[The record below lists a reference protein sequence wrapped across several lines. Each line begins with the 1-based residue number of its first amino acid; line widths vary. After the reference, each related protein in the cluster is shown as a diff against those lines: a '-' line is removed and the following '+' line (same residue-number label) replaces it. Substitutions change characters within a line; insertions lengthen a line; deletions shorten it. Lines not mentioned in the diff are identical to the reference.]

1 MSIKQTIL
9 IIFYGMIFSLLPLRA
24 SPDTHV
30 DSLVNQLRNADD
42 ASRIDLFNKLS
53 QLYWQRSFDTSLLY
67 ATHALNLAEKIKDNY
82 RIAYSLNMTGNAYY
96 MLSDYSNSLEYY
108 YRALQL
114 RTELGDSN
122 DIAKTLNNI
131 GAVHLQTLNYDKAL
145 EYFEKALQIY
155 SGLGNDE
162 IIFILTNNIGGVYNE
177 RKDYER
183 AFDYLYQAYEI
194 AKKTKN
200 ENNLIVTLNNM
211 GEVSVSLKQYEQA
224 LEYFLEAKELS
235 EKLNDLN
242 MLATILVNIG
252 ATYMSSGQHEKSLP
266 FFEESLNYAE
276 SINSIRTK
284 RNVYDN
290 LYKFYRKRNNPEK
303 ALEYLELYTE
313 ANDSINSEEL
323 RLRINELELKYNA
336 ENFQNEIKLL
346 KKDNEIS
353 KLRLNRSRIGIISL
367 AIIILLSVAVFII
380 NTKRI
385 RQKREANLML
395 TRNNE
400 ELETANRKLL
410 ESEKNL
416 RELNATKDKLFSII
430 GHDLRNPL
438 NALLGFSEL
447 ISGKTM
453 DYSLE
458 EIQKYNKIINES
470 AKNIHQLIENLLEWS
485 RSQSGNID
493 FNPRI
498 LDLSEITGEIQDV
511 FSIAARKKGITIHN
525 KIQPAMQVYADKNLL
540 STILR
545 NLVNNAVKFTY
556 YSGRITLKAD
566 HIDGHV
572 RIAVSDTGTGMTP
585 EEVNRLF
592 QLDVNSIQTGTSEE
606 KGTGLGLIICK
617 EFVEMHNGKIWV
629 ETESEKGSTF
639 YFSLPDV
646 QS

>member
-1 MSIKQTIL
+1 MSIKRTIL
-9 IIFYGMIFSLLPLRA
+9 IIIPGVIFSLLPLKA
-24 SPDTHV
+24 SPDTHI
-30 DSLVNQLRNADD
+30 DSLVSQLRNVDD
-42 ASRIDLFNKLS
+42 TSRIDLFNELS

-67 ATHALNLAEKIKDNY
+67 ATHALNLAEKTEDRY

-108 YRALQL
+108 QKALQL

-131 GAVHLQTLNYDKAL
+131 GAVHLQTRNYDQSL
-145 EYFEKALQIY
+145 EYFEKALRIY
-155 SGLGNDE
+155 SGLENDE

-177 RKDYER
+177 RKDYEK
-183 AFDYLYQAYEI
+183 AFDYLNQAYEI
-194 AKKTKN
+194 ARKTKN

-211 GEVSVSLKQYEQA
+211 GEISVSLKQYDRA

-235 EKLNDLN
+235 EKINDLN
-242 MLATILVNIG
+242 MLSTILVNIG
-252 ATYMSSGQHEKSLP
+252 ATYMSSGQQEKSLL
-266 FFEESLNYAE
+266 FFEESLNYAV
-276 SINSIRTK
+276 SINSISAK
-284 RNVYDN
+284 RDVYDN
-290 LYKFYRKRNNPEK
+290 LYKFYRERNNPVK
-303 ALEYLELYTE
+303 ALEYLELYKE

-323 RLRINELELKYNA
+323 RLRIKELELKYNA
-336 ENFQNEIKLL
+336 ENFQNEIQLL
-346 KKDNEIS
+346 KKDNEIN
-353 KLRLNRSRIGIISL
+353 KLSLIRSRIGIISL
-367 AIIILLSVAVFII
+367 AIIILLSLAVFVI

-385 RQKREANLML
+385 HQKREANELL
-395 TRNNE
+395 TRKNE

-416 RELNATKDKLFSII
+416 RELNTTKDKLFSII

-447 ISGKTM
+447 ISGNTM

-470 AKNIHQLIENLLEWS
+470 ARNIHQLIENLLEWS
-485 RSQSGNID
+485 RTQSGNID
-493 FNPRI
+493 FNPGM
-498 LDLSEITGEIQDV
+498 LNLSEITHEIQGV
-511 FSIAARKKGITIHN
+511 FSITARKKGITIHN
-525 KIQPAMQVYADKNLL
+525 NIQPSLQVYADKNLL

-545 NLVNNAVKFTY
+545 NLINNALKFTY
-556 YSGRITLKAD
+556 NGGHITLEAD
-566 HIDGHV
+566 HTDGEV

-585 EEVNRLF
+585 EEVNQLFRL
-592 QLDVNSIQTGTSEE
+592 DANSIQAGTSEE

-617 EFVEMHNGKIWV
+617 EFIEMHNGEIWV
-629 ETESEKGSTF
+629 ETEPEKGSTF